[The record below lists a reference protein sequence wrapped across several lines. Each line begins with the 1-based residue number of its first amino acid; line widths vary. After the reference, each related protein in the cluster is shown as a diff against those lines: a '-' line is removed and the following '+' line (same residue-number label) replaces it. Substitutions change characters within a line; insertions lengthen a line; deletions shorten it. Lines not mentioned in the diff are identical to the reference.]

1 MQFYLASGSFL
12 EGPYAEKT
20 ETNDGYAKIDPG
32 FASNCKSKTKRREFR
47 NSLLVGLSRGLE
59 AQTKSE
65 L

>member
-32 FASNCKSKTKRREFR
+32 FASNCKSKTKGGSLETPSSKP
-47 NSLLVGLSRGLE
+47 NSE
-59 AQTKSE
+59 N
-65 L
+65 